1 MDKPIL
7 FYAVRQQ
14 PNRATGGTLFVPA
27 IVEREE
33 IVPLDEIVRRAID
46 RGLTAGLKPSA
57 ARATHPTIRP
67 DSILNRKRVHN
78 TTFSCRIQLERAIL
92 LQRASGDT
100 FHLKGI
106 ALGADGVSLSRRCG
120 TPRGGGNGSGGR

>member
-33 IVPLDEIVRRAID
+33 IVPGA
-46 RGLTAGLKPSA
+46 
-57 ARATHPTIRP
+57 
-67 DSILNRKRVHN
+67 RVHC
-78 TTFSCRIQLERAIL
+78 TSST
-92 LQRASGDT
+92 
-100 FHLKGI
+100 
-106 ALGADGVSLSRRCG
+106 RRW
-120 TPRGGGNGSGGR
+120 PA